1 MRVELY
7 GCYGKVSPQLLHNF
21 KLIISKYIIST
32 SPSGGRGGGGG
43 GCEGNGGGVK
53 KSFSALLRA
62 SVWSKNN
69 LRRVGGGAPRDPPLS
84 SDPNFH

>member
-32 SPSGGRGGGGG
+32 SSSGGRGGGAKGM
-43 GCEGNGGGVK
+43 GV
-53 KSFSALLRA
+53 
-62 SVWSKNN
+62 VSKN
-69 LRRVGGGAPRDPPLS
+69 LFRPFFGPQFDLKIS
-84 SDPNFH
+84 